1 MPKDGLQTYLDFCRN
16 QIFSNEDWPT
26 GSREVSD
33 LFEVLGRSTA
43 PRSRSPVR
51 RRASFGSQ
59 GDVSFDDMDEDEPAR
74 KKRYVLLPSIKFL
87 TNVNAQQIEQ
97 LAQQLSEAVYNL
109 QEGQDGRV
117 SSQLC
122 FHVTNMCEA
131 Y

>member
-43 PRSRSPVR
+43 PSRSRSPVR

-59 GDVSFDDMDEDEPAR
+59 NDVSFDDKDDEGPAR
-74 KKRYVLLPSIKFL
+74 KRRYV
-87 TNVNAQQIEQ
+87 V
-97 LAQQLSEAVYNL
+97 
-109 QEGQDGRV
+109 
-117 SSQLC
+117 
-122 FHVTNMCEA
+122 
-131 Y
+131 